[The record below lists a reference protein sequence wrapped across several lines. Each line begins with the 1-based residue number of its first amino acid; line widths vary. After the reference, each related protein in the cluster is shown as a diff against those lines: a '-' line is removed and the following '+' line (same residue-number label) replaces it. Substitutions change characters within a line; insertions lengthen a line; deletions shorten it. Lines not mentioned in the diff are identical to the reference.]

1 VTAPAPRQFVL
12 TGGPGVGK
20 TTLVGCLSRLGFGM
34 VRETARDVI
43 VEQRSRDGESLPWRD
58 RTAFQLL
65 VLEQQLIRENRAT
78 SSIVFCDR
86 GIPDGIA
93 YLRIAGLP
101 VPKPIAEN
109 ARDRYELVFLL
120 EPVGEVPADGVRYE
134 DPETAARVHAL
145 IFEVYTEL
153 GYSVVRIPA
162 LPIAARAEILI
173 RSTLPSI

>member
-1 VTAPAPRQFVL
+1 MTAPPPRRFVL

-20 TTLVGCLSRLGFGM
+20 TTLAGCLGRLGFGM

-43 VEQRSRDGESLPWRD
+43 VEQRSRDSESLPWRD

-101 VPKPIAEN
+101 VPEPVAEN
-109 ARDRYELVFLL
+109 ARDRYELAFLL

-145 IFEVYTEL
+145 IFKIYTEL
-153 GYSVVRIPA
+153 GYSIIRIPA
-162 LPIAARAEILI
+162 LPVAARAEILI
-173 RSTLPSI
+173 RSIQPPT

>member
-1 VTAPAPRQFVL
+1 MTTPAPRRFVL

-20 TTLVGCLSRLGFGM
+20 TTLARCLSNLGFGI

-43 VEQRSRDGESLPWRD
+43 VEQRSRGSESLPWHD

-65 VLEQQLIRENRAT
+65 VLEQQLIREAQAMA
-78 SSIVFCDR
+78 SIVFCDR

-93 YLRIAGLP
+93 YLRVAGLP
-101 VPKPIAEN
+101 VPKSIAEN

-153 GYSVVRIPA
+153 GYSVIRIPA
-162 LPIAARAEILI
+162 LPVPARAEILI
-173 RSTLPSI
+173 RSTLPPT